1 MWAGPQLAGLVNTG
15 RWRPL
20 RFWQAQGAVI
30 RVLAG
35 SHPTVAYP
43 AALRGSL
50 PAGWEFWTVQAL
62 LAITVA
68 SLAIAVLK
76 EIDVRASRPV
86 ADRRWWQLRGT
97 RPRAFARPRTIPT
110 LLARKPDP
118 ERIVIG
124 SYGPPARLLA
134 IAPNIQGLV
143 VAAPRSGKTS
153 GVIIPALL
161 EHQGAAVNTT
171 VRTDV
176 LSATRARRCD
186 LGRVWIWNPFGT
198 QTDGWDPLHGCEEWG
213 HALLVARW
221 LGHAVQLGATNTQEY
236 FDEEAEGLTAPL
248 LHAAA
253 LSRQHTIVDVY
264 RWILKRERE
273 APTKLL
279 RKAGASDAI
288 ERLENVY
295 AYTERQRDGIIG
307 TAAVQLKAY
316 GNPGAARTASRHG
329 ALTPE
334 ALFANGEANT
344 LYIVAG
350 REHQQLLAPLVVTL
364 LSSLLYY
371 LSETENRKRARA
383 LAARPVRARR
393 DRQHRAAAGPPADP
407 RDLAPERPVPDR
419 LALGRAA
426 PPPLRARRR
435 RRDPRALPSQAVS
448 RLDHRRHTVTELTR
462 LLGQRRFRANQHPEI
477 LICPGTAMYHRRRVG
492 CSIHKQG
499 QPPTFY
505 RQRRYYSD
513 AALKAL
519 AMHLLGAVPGLISI
533 AIIAAVGLE
542 LTLVAAAAA
551 VGVLAIRVRSA
562 AFVSAALLAAVAAL
576 VIVFVR
582 APRSQP
588 RSGRCS
594 HRARCAAT
602 SAHCPNLQF
611 ASRSVHRTRER

>member
-1 MWAGPQLAGLVNTG
+1 M
-15 RWRPL
+15 
-20 RFWQAQGAVI
+20 
-30 RVLAG
+30 
-35 SHPTVAYP
+35 
-43 AALRGSL
+43 
-50 PAGWEFWTVQAL
+50 
-62 LAITVA
+62 
-68 SLAIAVLK
+68 
-76 EIDVRASRPV
+76 
-86 ADRRWWQLRGT
+86 
-97 RPRAFARPRTIPT
+97 
-110 LLARKPDP
+110 
-118 ERIVIG
+118 
-124 SYGPPARLLA
+124 
-134 IAPNIQGLV
+134 
-143 VAAPRSGKTS
+143 
-153 GVIIPALL
+153 
-161 EHQGAAVNTT
+161 
-171 VRTDV
+171 

-316 GNPGAARTASRHG
+316 GNPGAARTASRHD

-334 ALFANGEANT
+334 DLFANGEANT

-419 LALGRAA
+419 LALGRAD

-435 RRDPRALPSQAVS
+435 WRDPRALPSQAVS
-448 RLDHRRHTVTELTR
+448 RLDHRRTHGHRTHPLVGPT
-462 LLGQRRFRANQHPEI
+462 RFRAQPAPGDPHR
-477 LICPGTAMYHRRRVG
+477 PGTATHHSRRGAPDPCRTAADVLPPAPLLQRRRVEGAG
-492 CSIHKQG
+492 CM
-499 QPPTFY
+499 T
-505 RQRRYYSD
+505 R
-513 AALKAL
+513 AL
-519 AMHLLGAVPGLISI
+519 LLGAVPGLISI

-594 HRARCAAT
+594 HRSVRSDQRSLPPICDQ
-602 SAHCPNLQF
+602 QF